1 MKPQDIISDEH
12 IDFHHCGNFGPAT
25 SNRRVVDEGVL
36 KTAMGY
42 HSGSTV
48 RSILRAHGLAD
59 IAQGADDPLSETL
72 CLTPRGQEYLRA
84 IFYQRGVRGIAATLD
99 FLEGKD

>member
-1 MKPQDIISDEH
+1 MKPQDVISDED
-12 IDFHHCGNFGPAT
+12 IDLNHCGNFGPAT

-48 RSILRAHGLAD
+48 RSILRAHGLASPVNGED
-59 IAQGADDPLSETL
+59 GPLSDSIAMTS
-72 CLTPRGQEYLRA
+72 RGQEYLRA
-84 IFYQRGVRGIAATLD
+84 IFCQKGVKGIAATLD
-99 FLEGKD
+99 FLEGKG